1 MNNTATLTH
10 RGLTLKQLL
19 VFDALTCLVTGL
31 LLVTAALPLAT
42 LLGLP
47 QNLLFYAGVV
57 LFPCAALMA
66 VAART
71 GARALVWLVILG
83 NFAWALASVAVA
95 WMFEPTTVG
104 MTFILA
110 QAALVAGLGWMELRA
125 R

>member
-1 MNNTATLTH
+1 
-10 RGLTLKQLL
+10 
-19 VFDALTCLVTGL
+19 
-31 LLVTAALPLAT
+31 
-42 LLGLP
+42 
-47 QNLLFYAGVV
+47 
-57 LFPCAALMA
+57 MA

-95 WMFEPTTVG
+95 WLFEPTTVG